1 MSIEKNHNFK
11 ERIAKKMARAG
22 LCSRRE
28 AERWIQDGR
37 VTLNGVILDSPAIKV
52 STDDKILLD
61 NIPIP
66 ASPPPRIWRFHKP
79 KGCLVTQSDPKGRMT
94 IFQILPKD
102 LPRTISIGRLDYDS
116 EGLLLLTNDGEIAR
130 KLELPSNGWLRRY
143 RIRVH
148 GYVDPNILKKL
159 KDGIKISEF
168 KTGSIE
174 ASLDIQKGSNAWI
187 TIGLREGKNR
197 EVRKVMDFV
206 GYPVNRL
213 IRLSYGPFQLGT
225 LPKGE
230 VSEIKKS
237 VLFDQLGKFDETK

>member
-79 KGCLVTQSDPKGRMT
+79 KGCLVTQNDPKGRMT

-130 KLELPSNGWLRRY
+130 KLELPSNGWLRLQQLNL
-143 RIRVH
+143 
-148 GYVDPNILKKL
+148 GYMINLDTLK
-159 KDGIKISEF
+159 
-168 KTGSIE
+168 
-174 ASLDIQKGSNAWI
+174 SN
-187 TIGLREGKNR
+187 
-197 EVRKVMDFV
+197 
-206 GYPVNRL
+206 
-213 IRLSYGPFQLGT
+213 
-225 LPKGE
+225 
-230 VSEIKKS
+230 
-237 VLFDQLGKFDETK
+237 